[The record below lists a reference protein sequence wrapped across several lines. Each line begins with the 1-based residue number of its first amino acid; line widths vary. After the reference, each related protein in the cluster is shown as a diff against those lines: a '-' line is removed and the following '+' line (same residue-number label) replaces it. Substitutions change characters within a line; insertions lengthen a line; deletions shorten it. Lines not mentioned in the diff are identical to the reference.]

1 MKTHFYECYNL
12 ALGFCCRLN
21 SSMKI
26 NISIF
31 LFMTDTNLFHI
42 DFAHVFYIDK
52 LFSKAFE
59 FSLIIEE
66 LTYQQSSFYYDTRF
80 SESLIENR
88 LKQNEHTKNVE
99 ILTSPCLFVISHM
112 ITHHSMSCYFVF
124 IYTLNNNLFQSLSD
138 RS

>member
-1 MKTHFYECYNL
+1 MNVTIWHQV
-12 ALGFCCRLN
+12 FCCRLN

-31 LFMTDTNLFHI
+31 LFMTDTNFFHI

-59 FSLIIEE
+59 FSLVIEE
-66 LTYQQSSFYYDTRF
+66 LTYQQTSFYYDTRF

-112 ITHHSMSCYFVF
+112 ITHHSMSCDFVF

>member
-1 MKTHFYECYNL
+1 MNVTIWHWV
-12 ALGFCCRLN
+12 FCCRLN
-21 SSMKI
+21 SSTKI
-26 NISIF
+26 NFSITYISIF
-31 LFMTDTNLFHI
+31 LFMTDTNFFHI

-59 FSLIIEE
+59 FSLFIEE

-112 ITHHSMSCYFVF
+112 ITHHSMSCDFVF
-124 IYTLNNNLFQSLSD
+124 IYTLNNLFQSLSD